1 MEKTL
6 HTIQKVAKLGKILST
21 IIFVICIVA
30 AALCVAGAI
39 CWEEF
44 GEFEITVLGGV
55 TISSLV
61 ESETGMTGGVVTAC
75 AAGVVLLLGE
85 IILSKAAQKYFKHEL
100 EIGTPFTMEG
110 AKELKKLG
118 IKTILIPIISYAV
131 AGITWFVFK
140 RYLQMGGGEYDQEIT
155 INLGLGIMFII
166 GSLLCKLGAQQNGQ
180 KCLEEN
186 SYGEKETV
194 SN

>member
-6 HTIQKVAKLGKILST
+6 HTIQNIAKVGKVLST
-21 IIFVICIVA
+21 IVFVICIVA
-30 AALCVAGAI
+30 AVLWVAGAI

-44 GEFEITVLGGV
+44 GDFEITVMGGV
-55 TISSLV
+55 TISGLV

-118 IKTILIPIISYAV
+118 IKTILIPVISYAV
-131 AGITWFVFK
+131 AGIVWFVFR
-140 RYLQMGGGEYDQEIT
+140 RYLQMGGGEYDQDIT

-186 SYGEKETV
+186 DNGEKETV